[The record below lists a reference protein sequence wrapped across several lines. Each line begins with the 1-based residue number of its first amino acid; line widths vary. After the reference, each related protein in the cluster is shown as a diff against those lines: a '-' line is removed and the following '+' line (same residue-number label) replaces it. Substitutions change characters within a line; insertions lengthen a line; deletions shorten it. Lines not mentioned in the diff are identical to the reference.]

1 MTSSPRVAL
10 FCETYHEINGVALTA
25 RQLVG
30 YARRHNLPLLAI
42 HGGKHPGTY
51 DEGSV
56 RRVELKR
63 AWASIGIE
71 SDLEY
76 DFFFW
81 RYTEVIRE
89 ELRKF
94 QPDVI
99 HITSPGELGQI
110 GVYLSRKLNI
120 PLVASWHTNF
130 HQFVARRLQKL
141 MGFLPSKISKPAV
154 VWVHDNGLRLLL
166 WFYRFARVTLA
177 PTPAQVEW
185 LEKELRRPS
194 FLMPRG
200 VDSEA
205 FHPKHCTVADAILR
219 LGFVGRVTPE
229 KGVRLLRNVERALA
243 SSGMSDFRII
253 VVGAGSEVGWL
264 KNRLKH
270 GEFPGVLRGPEL
282 ARTYANMDLLV
293 FPSRTDTFGN
303 VVQEAAAS
311 GVPAI
316 VTNEG
321 GPQHLVVPG
330 ITGYVAQNNDEFV
343 SRVVELAHDRELLAR
358 LGRAAREKVS
368 GVSWDAAFELKDVV
382 AGKVTPRGRT
392 LFKSNGVAIEDVAA
406 ASLVYD
412 RALERGGYAECIF
425 GF

>member
-25 RQLVG
+25 RQLVA
-30 YARRHNLPLLAI
+30 YAKRHDLPLLAI
-42 HGGKHPGTY
+42 HGGKNPGKH
-51 DEGSV
+51 DNGSV

-63 AWASIGIE
+63 AWASMAIE

-81 RYTEVIRE
+81 RYAKRIRN
-89 ELRKF
+89 ELQEF

-99 HITSPGELGQI
+99 HITSPGELGQL
-110 GVYLSRKLNI
+110 GVYLSRKLRI

-130 HQFVARRLQKL
+130 HQFAARRLQKL
-141 MGFLPSKISKPAV
+141 IGFLPSGVSKPAV
-154 VWVHDNGLRLLL
+154 AWSQDRGLRILL
-166 WFYRFARVTLA
+166 WFYRFAQVTLA
-177 PTPAQVEW
+177 PTPVQVSW

-200 VDSEA
+200 VDNEE
-205 FHPKHCTVADAILR
+205 FHPKHRTVDDGTLR

-229 KGVRLLRNVERALA
+229 KGVRLLRNVEQGLEA
-243 SSGMSDFRII
+243 SGVSDFRIV
-253 VVGAGSEVGWL
+253 VVGAGSELDWL
-264 KNRLKH
+264 KTHLKG

-303 VVQEAAAS
+303 VVQEAAAPE
-311 GVPAI
+311 VPAV

-330 ITGYVAQNNDEFV
+330 VTGYVAQTNDEFV
-343 SRVVELAHDRELLAR
+343 ARVVQLARNRELL
-358 LGRAAREKVS
+358 GRMGKAAREKVA
-368 GVSWDAAFELKDVV
+368 GVSWDAAFEKTY
-382 AGKVTPRGRT
+382 AAYRHRT
-392 LFKSNGVAIEDVAA
+392 LEKSEERTGQKKAA
-406 ASLVYD
+406 LA
-412 RALERGGYAECIF
+412 
-425 GF
+425 